1 MSPPDDRVAVPTNG
15 HRPAMTD
22 HEEPLDP
29 AAPAGTERG
38 AASPPTV
45 TSDRGP
51 RASVPSLS
59 PAQFAAGFG
68 IIAAVILL
76 VLGRRRSRR
85 D

>member
-15 HRPAMTD
+15 HRPAMS
-22 HEEPLDP
+22 EEPLDP
-29 AAPAGTERG
+29 AVPGTERG
-38 AASPPTV
+38 AATPPTV

-51 RASVPSLS
+51 RASVPSVS

-68 IIAAVILL
+68 IIAAIILL

>member
-15 HRPAMTD
+15 HRPAMSD
-22 HEEPLDP
+22 QERSIDP
-29 AAPAGTERG
+29 TALPGTERG
-38 AASPPTV
+38 AATTPTV
-45 TSDRGP
+45 PSDRGP
-51 RASVPSLS
+51 RAIVPAVS
-59 PAQFAAGFG
+59 PGQLAAGFG